1 MYDEPEYRYFINEYG
16 TAGKSTAGEIK
27 CFSDNFPGRT
37 LGHFTFGVFD
47 DIRVVETL
55 QLNNRT
61 KKDDHPGTYLGGLGM
76 AMFQRLMA
84 RYPGYE
90 FRTFG
95 PLKDQTEAGQR
106 FITAVRNGD
115 ARYGRDPL
123 PYHENGCFN
132 GREECVCPLGGRQRD
147 Q

>member
-1 MYDEPEYRYFINEYG
+1 MYDEPEYQYRFNEYG
-16 TAGKSTAGEIK
+16 TAGRSIARGIQ
-27 CFSDNFPGRT
+27 CFRDSDPKT
-37 LGHFTFGVFD
+37 PLGHFTFGVFD

-55 QLNNRT
+55 QLDNLT
-61 KKDDHPGTYLGGLGM
+61 EKDDPPGTYLPGLGM

-95 PLKDQTEAGQR
+95 PLKDQTKAGQR